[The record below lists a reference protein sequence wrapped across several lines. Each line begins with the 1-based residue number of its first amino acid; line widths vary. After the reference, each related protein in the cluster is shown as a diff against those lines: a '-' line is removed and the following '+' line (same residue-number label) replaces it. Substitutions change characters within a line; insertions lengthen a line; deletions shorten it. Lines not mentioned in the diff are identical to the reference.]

1 MNIQGRTLEEAIK
14 RWKAIPDFMDDQKV
28 HHGEDKREIANYLFD
43 FHCYYGCGGTKAY
56 TSKEHKTE
64 HWIDQVD
71 RCELDLV
78 SPRVVYW
85 TTRGRVTR
93 IKLLLLMTRRN
104 WTAGKIGKLLCSMT
118 TIS

>member
-14 RWKAIPDFMDDQKV
+14 RWKAILEFMDDQEV
-28 HHGEDKREIANYLFD
+28 HHGEDKREIVDYLFD
-43 FHCYYGCGGTKAY
+43 FHCYYGRGGTKAY

-64 HWIDQVD
+64 YWIDQVD

-85 TTRGRVTR
+85 TTKGRVTR
-93 IKLLLLMTRRN
+93 IKITPPHN
-104 WTAGKIGKLLCSMT
+104 KKK
-118 TIS
+118 

>member
-1 MNIQGRTLEEAIK
+1 
-14 RWKAIPDFMDDQKV
+14 MDDQEV
-28 HHGEDKREIANYLFD
+28 HHGEDKREIVDYLFD
-43 FHCYYGCGGTKAY
+43 FHCYYGREDSKAY

-64 HWIDQVD
+64 YWIDQVD

-93 IKLLLLMTRRN
+93 IKITPPHDKKKLDSCKKMEGRRVP
-104 WTAGKIGKLLCSMT
+104 
-118 TIS
+118 